1 MAEKLSKE
9 EREKTEK
16 HVKDLEEENAD
27 LKADVALLKLE
38 RERESENET
47 LKSELGAFGSGGD

>member
-9 EREKTEK
+9 ERETKEK

-27 LKADVALLKLE
+27 LTADVALLKLE

-47 LKSELGAFGSGGD
+47 LKSELGAFGSEGD